1 MKKIQNYLNSSYP
14 VLYQRWKTSLISCI
28 IVFLILVLFQPFGIS
43 SIEHHKYAI
52 LLGYMVVT
60 GVFLCIPVYLLPL
73 LFPRFYDDKR
83 WTVGR
88 QIINQFLIFF
98 FIAIGLWLYSDRVFE
113 WGLRWDIFCS
123 FLISSIVVG
132 IFPSVFFIMLNRN
145 RLLAMHLREA
155 VEMNEHLR
163 KLDGTFSGLQEE
175 KEENEEE
182 GSTRIVFSGGTK
194 DSFEIPAADLLY
206 VEAEGNYVKI
216 AYLMEERCV
225 QKLLRATMKQAEE
238 ATATFSSIVK
248 CHRAFL
254 INLHQVSK
262 VSGNSQG
269 YRLSLS
275 GSEEEIPVSRAYSK
289 EVKSLIESMNNR

>member
-1 MKKIQNYLNSSYP
+1 MKKIRNYLNSSYP

-60 GVFLCIPVYLLPL
+60 GMFLCIPVYLLPL

-123 FLISSIVVG
+123 FLIASIVVG
-132 IFPSVFFIMLNRN
+132 IFPFVFFIMLNRN

-163 KLDGTFSGLQEE
+163 MLHGASCNGLEEKKE
-175 KEENEEE
+175 KEEEET
-182 GSTRIVFSGGTK
+182 TRIVFSGGTK
-194 DSFEIPAADLLY
+194 ESLEIPASDLLY

-216 AYLMEERCV
+216 AYLKEERCA
-225 QKLLRATMKQAEE
+225 QKLLRATIKQAEE
-238 ATATFSSIVK
+238 VTANFPSIIK

-254 INLHQVSK
+254 INLRHVSK
-262 VSGNSQG
+262 VNGNSQG

-289 EVKSLIESMNNR
+289 GVKKLIESMNNR

>member
-1 MKKIQNYLNSSYP
+1 MKKIRNYLNSSYP

-60 GVFLCIPVYLLPL
+60 GMFLCIPVYLLPL

-123 FLISSIVVG
+123 FLIASIVVG
-132 IFPSVFFIMLNRN
+132 IFPFVFFIMLNRN

-163 KLDGTFSGLQEE
+163 MLHGTSCNGLGEKKE
-175 KEENEEE
+175 KEEEET
-182 GSTRIVFSGGTK
+182 TRIVFSGGTK
-194 DSFEIPAADLLY
+194 ESLEISAGDLLY

-216 AYLMEERCV
+216 AYLKEERCT
-225 QKLLRATMKQAEE
+225 QKLLRATIKQAEE
-238 ATATFSSIVK
+238 VTANFPSIIK

-254 INLHQVSK
+254 INLRHVSK
-262 VSGNSQG
+262 VNGNSQG
-269 YRLSLS
+269 YRFSLS

-289 EVKSLIESMNNR
+289 GVKKLIESMNNR

>member
-1 MKKIQNYLNSSYP
+1 MKKIRNYLNSSYP
-14 VLYQRWKTSLISCI
+14 VLYQRWKTSLVSCI

-43 SIEHHKYAI
+43 SIEHHKYAV

-60 GVFLCIPVYLLPL
+60 GMFLCIPVYLLPL

-123 FLISSIVVG
+123 FLIASIVVG

-182 GSTRIVFSGGTK
+182 GRTRIVFSGGTK
-194 DSFEIPAADLLY
+194 ESFEIPAGDLLY
-206 VEAEGNYVKI
+206 VEADGNYVKI
-216 AYLMEERCV
+216 AYLKEERCV

-254 INLHQVSK
+254 INLHHVSK

-289 EVKSLIESMNNR
+289 EVKSLIESMSNR

>member
-1 MKKIQNYLNSSYP
+1 MKKIRNYLNSSYP

-43 SIEHHKYAI
+43 SIEHHKYAV

-60 GVFLCIPVYLLPL
+60 GMFLCIPVYLLPL

-123 FLISSIVVG
+123 FLIASIVVG
-132 IFPSVFFIMLNRN
+132 IFPFVFFIMLNRN

-163 KLDGTFSGLQEE
+163 MLHGASCNGLEEKKE
-175 KEENEEE
+175 KEEEET
-182 GSTRIVFSGGTK
+182 TRIVFSGGTK
-194 DSFEIPAADLLY
+194 ESLEIPASDLLY

-216 AYLMEERCV
+216 AYLKEERCA
-225 QKLLRATMKQAEE
+225 QKLLRATIKQAEE
-238 ATATFSSIVK
+238 VTANFPSIIK

-254 INLHQVSK
+254 INLRHVSK
-262 VSGNSQG
+262 VNGNSQG

-289 EVKSLIESMNNR
+289 EVKRLIESMNNR

>member
-163 KLDGTFSGLQEE
+163 KLDGTFSGLQQE
-175 KEENEEE
+175 KEENEGEE
-182 GSTRIVFSGGTK
+182 RARIVFSGGTK

-216 AYLMEERCV
+216 AYLKEERCV